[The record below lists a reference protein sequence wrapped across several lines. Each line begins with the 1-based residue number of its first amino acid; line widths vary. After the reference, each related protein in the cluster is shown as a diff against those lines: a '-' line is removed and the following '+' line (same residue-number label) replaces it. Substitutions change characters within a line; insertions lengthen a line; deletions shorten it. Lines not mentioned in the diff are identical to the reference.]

1 MESLIIKN
9 YMLIPFPASNF
20 PPIPTERNLL
30 GFQIPSHHLNSK
42 MVFGGWIQRGS
53 THETWLSCF
62 FLSPPTPQ
70 HLKKPALWFMW
81 PCKMALLEG
90 GGGREGSKQESGIC
104 KNWSED
110 SLYEHTKQ
118 VLHIFTNSPVL
129 LQLLSPIL

>member
-90 GGGREGSKQESGIC
+90 GGGGKGANRKAEFVKIGQRTLCMSTQNRSC
-104 KNWSED
+104 
-110 SLYEHTKQ
+110 
-118 VLHIFTNSPVL
+118 IF
-129 LQLLSPIL
+129 SPIPLSCCNC